1 MDAPHEIFV
10 QTIAQKVK
18 IYSRLKEL
26 DALPFV
32 KYGNDLSIEQSQL
45 REDADTALKD
55 IENSIRKYLQENT
68 REVEEILWLL

>member
-1 MDAPHEIFV
+1 MDDPHEIFV

-26 DALPFV
+26 DALSFV
-32 KYGNDLSIEQSQL
+32 KYGNDLSIEQAQL
-45 REDADTALKD
+45 REDAEATLKD

-68 REVEEILWLL
+68 REV

>member
-1 MDAPHEIFV
+1 
-10 QTIAQKVK
+10 VK

-26 DALPFV
+26 DALSFV

-45 REDADTALKD
+45 REDAEATLKD

-68 REVEEILWLL
+68 REV